1 MSEDLKAGAGV
12 VEASLE
18 GAGKAVVQSSS
29 GSDQGSNAD
38 AIQCERSDYKADGG
52 KISNEETTEKD
63 AGGNF
68 ERRGRGPDTRQRRLK
83 GTGGLQLEKTGMWT
97 VRCIINGKRVS
108 KSTGTKDREEAERF
122 LKKFLAP
129 YVPGDPERTYANIQA
144 AVATEKQ
151 LEEMEEDNR
160 PQMTLEEVWDA
171 YDKSLMRRDL
181 TNTTLDSK
189 RQIWFHFK
197 DYLNS
202 TYKEVTELRHV
213 LRMHAEGYLKLIRN
227 DHSAL
232 TYNGRICV
240 LREIHRV
247 LMDQAR
253 SKVNPWEGFKMRPD
267 DSHTRRELTVEEL
280 SRLIDMASREGFQ
293 WRVLF
298 AVGMYTGLRLSDCC
312 TLSWAEVDIVRSII
326 QKIPEKTKKYR
337 KGKPITVPIHKVLA
351 DLLMQTPVEERTG
364 YVIPPLG
371 PLLAP
376 TLSIEERKRGM
387 SKIQHHLGKI
397 FHNAGIVTSVKIEG
411 RKAKTPD
418 ATFHSLRHTF
428 VSLSANAG
436 VPLHIVQSIV
446 GHESNAMTRHYF
458 HENIAALQDAVE
470 AIPSISETGEVRA
483 GEVAQPDASRMF
495 NRMQPQGQIP
505 APPPLT
511 LPPPTVRVA
520 PQAAP
525 VMVEAPQDA
534 PEAAVLPSEEG
545 AGRVSTGADAPL
557 AGRSALKNAGRREV
571 KLAAVEAANAAA
583 VNLGGWGLEAE
594 RNSHLP
600 TVANRRRQDW
610 VSQCMRKWCFRNK
623 VALLQGSTKLIGL
636 GGFTFLNDLWNQG
649 VPMMPEDAVDALE
662 VFLKAKG
669 VRGQIK
675 SYLK

>member
-29 GSDQGSNAD
+29 GSDLGSNA
-38 AIQCERSDYKADGG
+38 ATIQCEGSDYQADGG
-52 KISNEETTEKD
+52 KIRNEETPEKD
-63 AGGNF
+63 AGVNF

-151 LEEMEEDNR
+151 LEEMEEDNH

-197 DYLNS
+197 DYLNR

-213 LRMHAEGYLKLIRN
+213 LRMHAEGYLNLIRH

-247 LMDQAR
+247 VMEQAR

-280 SRLIDMASREGFQ
+280 VRLIDMAAREGFA
-293 WRVLF
+293 WRLLF
-298 AVGMYTGLRLSDCC
+298 AVGMYTGMRLSDCC
-312 TLSWAEVDIVRSII
+312 TLTWGEVDIVRSVI

-337 KGKPITVPIHKVLA
+337 KGRPVTIPIHKVLA
-351 DLLMQTPVEERTG
+351 DLLMITPIEERTG
-364 YVIPPLG
+364 YVIPQLG

-376 TLSIEERKRGM
+376 TLSIK
-387 SKIQHHLGKI
+387 
-397 FHNAGIVTSVKIEG
+397 
-411 RKAKTPD
+411 
-418 ATFHSLRHTF
+418 
-428 VSLSANAG
+428 
-436 VPLHIVQSIV
+436 
-446 GHESNAMTRHYF
+446 
-458 HENIAALQDAVE
+458 
-470 AIPSISETGEVRA
+470 
-483 GEVAQPDASRMF
+483 
-495 NRMQPQGQIP
+495 
-505 APPPLT
+505 
-511 LPPPTVRVA
+511 
-520 PQAAP
+520 
-525 VMVEAPQDA
+525 
-534 PEAAVLPSEEG
+534 
-545 AGRVSTGADAPL
+545 
-557 AGRSALKNAGRREV
+557 
-571 KLAAVEAANAAA
+571 
-583 VNLGGWGLEAE
+583 
-594 RNSHLP
+594 
-600 TVANRRRQDW
+600 
-610 VSQCMRKWCFRNK
+610 
-623 VALLQGSTKLIGL
+623 
-636 GGFTFLNDLWNQG
+636 
-649 VPMMPEDAVDALE
+649 
-662 VFLKAKG
+662 
-669 VRGQIK
+669 
-675 SYLK
+675 